1 MEERDFDF
9 FVQPDFANLFL
20 RAVLAVFV
28 LFHGILKIA
37 GGIDYVTWL
46 LEGVGIPQE
55 LGYLVYV
62 GEVIAPLLVL
72 FGILTRPAA
81 LIIAVNMVI
90 AVLLAHRSLF
100 FTMPDPGDRT
110 LELEEAYFILALVV
124 AIQGAGRYRIA
135 GIASRWN

>member
-1 MEERDFDF
+1 MEERDIDF
-9 FVQPDFANLFL
+9 FSQPDFANLFL
-20 RAVLAVFV
+20 RAVLAVFI
-28 LFHGILKIA
+28 LFHGISKIA

-46 LEGVGIPQE
+46 LEGVGVPQE

-62 GEVIAPLLVL
+62 GEVVAPLLVL

-81 LIIAVNMVI
+81 LVIAVNMVI
-90 AVLLAHRSLF
+90 AVLLAHRSLL
-100 FTMPDPGDRT
+100 FTVPNPGDRT

-124 AIQGAGRYRIA
+124 AIQGAGKYSIG